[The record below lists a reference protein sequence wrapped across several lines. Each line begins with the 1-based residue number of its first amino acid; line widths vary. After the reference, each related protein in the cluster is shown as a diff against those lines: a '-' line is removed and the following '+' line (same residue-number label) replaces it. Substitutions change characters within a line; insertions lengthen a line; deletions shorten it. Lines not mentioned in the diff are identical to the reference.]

1 MTIEQAINII
11 IQSNTQ
17 ARLYALEKIIQS
29 LESDGFDIDND
40 KFIIKSKQ
48 ELAQYKEFYFP
59 TFNMGGGELPT
70 RSELYDEACDRHLKF
85 NK

>member
-1 MTIEQAINII
+1 MNKQLISLFNLTRKHAY
-11 IQSNTQ
+11 T
-17 ARLYALEKIIQS
+17 LLKKIIQS

>member
-29 LESDGFDIDND
+29 LESNGFDIDND

-48 ELAQYKEFYFP
+48 ELAQYKEFYFS
-59 TFNMGGGELPT
+59 TL
-70 RSELYDEACDRHLKF
+70 
-85 NK
+85 